1 MKNLGFGLMRLPL
14 QDMADQKSI
23 DYEILNQMV
32 DLFMEKGFT
41 YFDTGYPYHMGMSEV
56 AFREA
61 VVKRY
66 PRDCFTITDKMPLM
80 NIKEAK
86 QYPEIFA
93 EQLERC
99 GVDYFDYY
107 LLHALGQRNYGAV
120 QEMDGFGFLSKLK
133 AEGKIRHIG
142 FSYHD
147 NAEFLNQVLT
157 EHPEIEL
164 VQLQINYADWD
175 DIAIQSG
182 KCYEVCRKHGKK
194 VIVME
199 PLKGGI
205 LAQLPQ
211 EAADLLK
218 KEQPNMSVASWG
230 IRFAASLENVMMV
243 LSGMSDVEQMQDNL
257 GYMEQFKPLDKSE
270 QELLQ
275 TVNSILKKETAVPC
289 TGCRYCVNGCPK
301 NIMIPEVFA
310 IYNDFQ
316 RHGPRGGAM
325 MRYMDLI
332 SVSGKP
338 KDCVA
343 CKQCEKN
350 CPQHLPIMEY
360 LKKVKEAVSF
370 LE

>member
-1 MKNLGFGLMRLPL
+1 MKKLGFGLMRLPL
-14 QDMADQKSI
+14 HDAADQKSI
-23 DYEILNQMV
+23 DHECLNQMV

-66 PRDCFTITDKMPLM
+66 PRDCFTITDKLPLM
-80 NIKEAK
+80 SIKEAK

-99 GVDYFDYY
+99 GVDHFDYY

-120 QEMDGFGFLSKLK
+120 QKMDGFGFLSKLK
-133 AEGKIRHIG
+133 AKGKIRHIG

-147 NAEFLNQVLT
+147 NAEFLDQVLT
-157 EHPEIEL
+157 EHPETEF

-175 DIAIQSG
+175 DIGIQAG
-182 KCYEVCRKHGKK
+182 NCYEVCCRHKK
-194 VIVME
+194 QVIVME

-211 EAADLLK
+211 EAAVLLK
-218 KEQPNMSVASWG
+218 KEQPDMSMASWG
-230 IRFAASLENVMMV
+230 IRFAASLENVVMV
-243 LSGMSDVEQMQDNL
+243 LSGMSNMEQMLDNL
-257 GYMEQFKPLDKSE
+257 SYMDQFKPFSE
-270 QELLQ
+270 SELKVLKD
-275 TVNSILKKETAVPC
+275 VNDILKREVAVPC
-289 TGCRYCVNGCPK
+289 TGCRYCVAGCPK
-301 NIMIPEVFA
+301 NIVIPEVFA

-325 MRYMDLI
+325 MRYIGLI
-332 SVSGKP
+332 LLVRKS
-338 KDCVA
+338 
-343 CKQCEKN
+343 
-350 CPQHLPIMEY
+350 I
-360 LKKVKEAVSF
+360 LKSS
-370 LE
+370 L

>member
-14 QDMADQKSI
+14 HDVTDQKSI
-23 DYEILNQMV
+23 DYERLHLMV
-32 DLFMEKGFT
+32 DMFMEKGFT

-61 VVKRY
+61 VVNRY

-80 NIKEAK
+80 NIKEAN

-107 LLHALGQRNYGAV
+107 LLHALGQRNYSAV
-120 QEMDGFGFLSKLK
+120 QKMDGFGFLSKLQ

-147 NAEFLNQVLT
+147 NAEFLEQVLT
-157 EHPEIEL
+157 EHPETEL
-164 VQLQINYADWD
+164 VQLQINYADWN
-175 DIAIQSG
+175 DIGIQSG
-182 KCYEVCRKHGKK
+182 KCYEVCCRHGKQ

-211 EAADLLK
+211 EAANLLK

-243 LSGMSDVEQMQDNL
+243 LSSMSDVEQMQDNL
-257 GYMEQFKPLDKSE
+257 SYMEQFKPLCE
-270 QELLQ
+270 NELE
-275 TVNSILKKETAVPC
+275 ILKSVDAILKRDTAVSC
-289 TGCRYCVNGCPK
+289 TGCRYCVSGCPK
-301 NIMIPEVFA
+301 NIVIPEVFA

-316 RHGPRGGAM
+316 RHGVRGGAM

-338 KDCVA
+338 KDCIE
-343 CKQCEKN
+343 CKRCEN
-350 CPQHLPIMEY
+350 SCPQHLQIAEH
-360 LKKVKEAVSF
+360 LKKVKEVVSF